1 MQNANYTTR
10 QCPVMK
16 ENNED
21 CYFVKT
27 NSLNAWA
34 TINLCGGN
42 FEDCEIYQKWSK
54 SHGTNVTSLKT
65 WKKHQNERE

>member
-1 MQNANYTTR
+1 
-10 QCPVMK
+10 MK

-21 CYFVKT
+21 CYFAKM

-42 FEDCEIYQKWSK
+42 FEDCKIYQKWSK
-54 SHGTNVTSLKT
+54 SHGTNVTSIK
-65 WKKHQNERE
+65 NMEEASE

>member
-1 MQNANYTTR
+1 MQNANYRTR

-21 CYFVKT
+21 CYFAKM

-42 FEDCEIYQKWSK
+42 FEDCKIYQKWSK
-54 SHGTNVTSLKT
+54 SHGTNVTSIK
-65 WKKHQNERE
+65 NMEEASE